1 MEQVQGVLH
10 LVQQTNNNSDD
21 VSSKACLKEDDLPS
35 PTSGLLGND
44 SLVNNLHLTRGGE
57 VYLGLKIG
65 GMFGSWDILF
75 DSSLSARG
83 FDFRHFADMVMLS
96 SGYRNWIYVIYI
108 YPLDV

>member
-44 SLVNNLHLTRGGE
+44 SLVNNLHLIRGGE
-57 VYLGLKIG
+57 VYLGLKLEG
-65 GMFGSWDILF
+65 CSVAGTFYLIL
-75 DSSLSARG
+75 
-83 FDFRHFADMVMLS
+83 HFLQGDL
-96 SGYRNWIYVIYI
+96 I
-108 YPLDV
+108 LDTLQVW